1 MKKLLKKIHPYPY
14 VLQLG
19 SIMISWI
26 QKGTASSIEIKKK
39 GIYIIY

>member
-1 MKKLLKKIHPYPY
+1 MKKLFKKIHPYPY

-19 SIMISWI
+19 PIMIIWI
-26 QKGTASSIEIKKK
+26 KKGTASSLTVKKK